1 MPSTPGHTH
10 SHPSS
15 LWAHTASWLF
25 FFRDTVPKWVHA
37 VMRKAVGEL
46 EGSLP
51 QPYTDEIRGICD
63 VLNFSLAD
71 CILINLAYDF
81 TA

>member
-1 MPSTPGHTH
+1 
-10 SHPSS
+10 
-15 LWAHTASWLF
+15 
-25 FFRDTVPKWVHA
+25 
-37 VMRKAVGEL
+37 MRKAVGEL

-51 QPYTDEIRGICD
+51 QPYTDEIRGMCD